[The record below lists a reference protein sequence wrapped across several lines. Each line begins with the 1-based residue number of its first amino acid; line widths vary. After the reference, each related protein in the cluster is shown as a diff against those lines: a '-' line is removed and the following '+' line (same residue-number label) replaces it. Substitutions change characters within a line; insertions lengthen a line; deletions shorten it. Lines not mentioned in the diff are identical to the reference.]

1 MAEKAIVSHPPL
13 PRQYGDELLV
23 FDHGDGCRLTDRSGR
38 SYLDMGAGIAVNS
51 LGYGRDDL
59 ADIAAAQMKK
69 LVHVSNLFATEPQLE
84 LAAKILAAP
93 IPGSTHALF
102 EAVHFGNS
110 GTEANETAMK
120 YARLYSGTKKGPGHH
135 RFLAFTHSFHGR
147 TMGAL
152 SLTANPAYRE
162 PFAPLIPG
170 CEILPLNDV
179 EALKTAFDDTV
190 AGVMVEPIQGEGGL
204 NILTGKF
211 TRALNSLCRKHDALL
226 IADEVQAGLGR
237 CGALFSSGIVGL
249 EPDIITLAKPLA
261 GGLPLS
267 AVLVPKKVNALLK
280 PGHHAT
286 TFGGGPVTT
295 AVASA
300 VWDILTAPEFLA
312 ETRQKGELTETL
324 LAGILEECGIEG
336 EVRGAGLLRGLRLND
351 EKYDGAWCSEVIK
364 SCLEAGLI
372 ILKTGADV
380 LRLAP
385 PLTISNEELQ
395 EGITILSEVIKK
407 KL

>member
-1 MAEKAIVSHPPL
+1 MAEEALVSHPPL
-13 PRQYGDELLV
+13 PKQYGDELLV
-23 FDHGDGCRLTDRSGR
+23 FDHGEGCRLTDRSGR
-38 SYLDMGAGIAVNS
+38 SYLDMGAGIAVNA
-51 LGYGRDDL
+51 LGYGRRDL
-59 ADIAAAQMKK
+59 AEIAAEQMRK
-69 LVHVSNLFATEPQLE
+69 LVHVSNLFATGPQLE
-84 LAAKILAAP
+84 LAAKMLSAP
-93 IPGSTHALF
+93 IPGSAHATF

-120 YARLYSGTKKGPGHH
+120 YARLYSKNRKGEAHH
-135 RFLAFTHSFHGR
+135 RFLAFSNSFHGR

-152 SLTANPAYRE
+152 SVTANPAYRE

-170 CEILPLNDV
+170 CEILPLNDTA
-179 EALKTAFDDTV
+179 ALKKAFDETV
-190 AGVMVEPIQGEGGL
+190 AGVLVEPVQGEGGL

-211 TRALNSLCRKHDALL
+211 TRVLNSLCRENDSLL
-226 IADEVQAGLGR
+226 IADEVQTGLGR
-237 CGALFSSGIVGL
+237 CGTLFASGLVGL

-267 AVLVPKKVNALLK
+267 AVMVPRKVNQMLK

-312 ETRQKGELTETL
+312 ETRRKGELCEKL
-324 LAGILEECGIEG
+324 LAEIPAGLGVEG
-336 EVRGAGLLRGLRLND
+336 EIKGAGLLRGLRLAED
-351 EKYDGAWCSEVIK
+351 RYDSGWCSRIIGECRK
-364 SCLEAGLI
+364 EGLI

-385 PLTISNEELQ
+385 PLIINDEELR
-395 EGITILSEVIKK
+395 EGIAILGKVIKK
-407 KL
+407 NL